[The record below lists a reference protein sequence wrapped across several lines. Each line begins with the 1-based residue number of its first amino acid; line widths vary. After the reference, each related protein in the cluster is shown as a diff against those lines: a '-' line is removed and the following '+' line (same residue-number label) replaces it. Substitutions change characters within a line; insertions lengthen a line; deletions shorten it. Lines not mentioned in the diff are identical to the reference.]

1 MSLAVSVENVS
12 KVYRLGETDRRQF
25 LGDFR
30 RWAKNKFS
38 FTRTFGD
45 PEVEAEQ
52 EPSAS
57 DLFYALKNV
66 SFEIKR
72 GDTVGIIGA
81 NGAGKSTLLKLIS
94 RITLPSTGSIKINGR
109 IGSLLEVG
117 TGFNQDLSGRDNVY
131 MNGAILG
138 MSRKEVASKFDDIV
152 SFAGVE
158 KFIDTPVKRYSSGM
172 YVRLAFSVAAFLQSE
187 IMIVDEVLA
196 VGDQQFQNQCIGRL
210 QDLIKEGRTLLFVS
224 HGPGL
229 IRRLCSRAICLK
241 SGEVLCD
248 DEANKAL
255 EVYHNSV
262 KRSLLD
268 SEASAAKEAED
279 EGLANKR
286 RDARRLAKA
295 ALLECTPKDESG
307 KDIKSCLTS
316 APFSIEFTYVLRV
329 EDAVRPVCIVCDE
342 LGNILFQTGD
352 YSRDLHKVKV
362 APGVY
367 TSTMHIPRHLLAPG
381 GHQFHIGLA
390 SQTTGQQLFYMSDAA
405 AINIIDDLGDWDV
418 RGGYKGILPGFFR
431 PVIKW
436 KTEKSEDQQ
445 TGA

>member
-1 MSLAVSVENVS
+1 MSLAISVNNIS
-12 KVYRLGETDRRQF
+12 KVYRLGEINRSQF

-30 RWAKNKFS
+30 RWARNKFS
-38 FTRTFGD
+38 LTRTFGD

-66 SFEIKR
+66 SFDIKR

-117 TGFNQDLSGRDNVY
+117 TGFNPDLSGRDNVY

-138 MSRKEVASKFDDIV
+138 MSRKEVSLKFDDIV

-241 SGEVLCD
+241 SGEILCD

-262 KRSLLD
+262 KRSPL
-268 SEASAAKEAED
+268 SGEAASTRQAEEDGLASKQSAAK
-279 EGLANKR
+279 
-286 RDARRLAKA
+286 RLAKA
-295 ALLECTPKDESG
+295 ALLECTPKDEHG
-307 KDIKSCLTS
+307 KEIRSCLTS
-316 APFSIEFTYVLRV
+316 APFIVEFTYVLRV

-352 YSRDLHKVKV
+352 YSLRLYNAKV

-367 TSTMHIPRHLLAPG
+367 TSVMHIPRHLLAPG

-390 SQTTGQQLFYMSDAA
+390 SQTTAEQLFYMSDAA
-405 AINIIDDLGDWDV
+405 GINIIDDLEDWAA

-431 PVIKW
+431 PVLKW
-436 KTEKSEDQQ
+436 STEKREDLQSF
-445 TGA
+445 G